1 MQRHASPVS
10 TEGVVTPAL
19 DPTGPASAVDRKL
32 DSEAGLYPSRRS
44 LFGGLLGLSTFAA
57 GVGTAASPAAAA
69 TRRYDLRNPEQ
80 LLEAFIKSTGD
91 LSGKQVVLWGHGSA
105 YAWLPRQGGFKLF
118 DEDLFAVARYL
129 PIPGGYQRLHKEAGL
144 YLDQNTGKILE
155 RWYNPFI
162 ERDVD
167 VIQLR
172 NDPVNREH
180 LVSQQGT
187 VWGTEAWE
195 QGEDVCFFRN
205 VLIRRE
211 ADMPVAQYR
220 LYSPSDFH
228 EFAELYKYFSD
239 RSALEDTKTTSAPM
253 VGCNTR
259 VGGWLPWMEM
269 GQREGMLLIHL
280 RYKKLN
286 DISELPRQT
295 LSYFEKNAPDL
306 LEAPTS
312 VTGPNDTSW
321 SYFKRIIDERR
332 AGQGSGQQGR

>member
-1 MQRHASPVS
+1 M
-10 TEGVVTPAL
+10 EGDRVKGRKDTATANAPAERAAV
-19 DPTGPASAVDRKL
+19 PA
-32 DSEAGLYPSRRS
+32 
-44 LFGGLLGLSTFAA
+44 GGFDLAEPADLL
-57 GVGTAASPAAAA
+57 TAFVKA
-69 TRRYDLRNPEQ
+69 
-80 LLEAFIKSTGD
+80 TGD
-91 LSGKQVVLWGHGSA
+91 LSGEQVVLWGHGSA
-105 YAWLPRQGGFKLF
+105 YAWLPRQGGVKLF

-129 PIPGGYQRLHKEAGL
+129 PIDGGYQRLHKEAGV
-144 YLDQNTGKILE
+144 YLDPATGKILE
-155 RWYNPFI
+155 RWYNPFL
-162 ERDVD
+162 EREVD

-187 VWGTEAWE
+187 VWGTEAWAMG
-195 QGEDVCFFRN
+195 QDVCFYRN

-211 ADMPVAQYR
+211 ADMPVSDYR

-228 EFAELYKYFSD
+228 EFAELYKYFAD
-239 RSALEDTKTTSAPM
+239 RRALEDPATTSAPM

-269 GQREGMLLIHL
+269 GQREGMLLIQL

-295 LSYFEKNAPDL
+295 LDYYEKTAPDL
-306 LEAPTS
+306 LEAPTR

-332 AGQGSGQQGR
+332 AGARGTPAGL